1 MHQTNASRK
10 RRKPEAEHSDDNE
23 YTIGKDAESHRDEF
37 PKRKRSKAT
46 KRRRLALQGRGI
58 KDVRR
63 RRNKAEVVSDDDD
76 IDDSSSNSTD
86 AAFSEDDEMEGG
98 GGVEASASSD
108 ETENML

>member
-10 RRKPEAEHSDDNE
+10 RRKPDAEHSDDNE
-23 YTIGKDAESHRDEF
+23 YTIGKDGESHRDEF

-63 RRNKAEVVSDDDD
+63 RHNKAEVVSDDDD
-76 IDDSSSNSTD
+76 IGDSNSTD